1 MKDSAKRK
9 SPAKRN
15 KFIIAAVV
23 TLAVLLIA
31 LGCKTAW
38 EIYNYNHLNIVVH
51 YTHSGGGSDFNVD
64 ALTFYYGGGSNWF
77 VNQFGEPY
85 SERAYQLIREWS
97 NTVGA
102 FQRELAQQYAGRP
115 ADVRATV
122 QNVDGH
128 TVFTYQGYV
137 TAETGEIVEIDEE
150 IVMSGIL
157 TENLPQPL
165 R

>member
-1 MKDSAKRK
+1 MKESGKNQ
-9 SPAKRN
+9 SPTKRN
-15 KFIIAAVV
+15 KLKIAAAAVII
-23 TLAVLLIA
+23 VLLIA
-31 LGCKTAW
+31 LGCKTAR
-38 EIYNYNHLNIVVH
+38 EIYNYNHLDIVVH
-51 YTHSGGGSDFNVD
+51 YTHSGGGPDFNVD
-64 ALTFYYGGGSNWF
+64 ALTYYYTGGSNWF
-77 VNQFGEPY
+77 LNRFGEPY
-85 SERAYQLIREWS
+85 SERTDQLMSEWD
-97 NTVGA
+97 NTVGL
-102 FQRELAQQYAGRP
+102 FQAGLGDWYAGRP